1 MKNVRSRA
9 FDIAKNSECGAVE
22 KVSSRQ
28 IRMFH
33 KQIRTNMRA
42 AIHKC
47 MLLHTGNGASFE
59 HWKPKKFWI
68 WDIVIISVP
77 LNIRMPLNALSRNFI
92 VILWRTQTHT
102 ILEEMPK
109 ALCHISLGWLIS
121 PHRFALFFSLF
132 RFHWNPLFK
141 WIVWKIY
148 RTQATRRGESWW
160 EQKKNKKKKQQPK
173 DARFWFK
180 REWKN
185 RASAPSLFR
194 KVFKYWSFRG
204 GINRSYLR
212 LKFMSMQINQLLFLH
227 SAMVFFFVIW
237 IMIKWNGEDE
247 HSWNVGTMYA
257 GNDSLPNTCN
267 KSKCFIC
274 LN

>member
-1 MKNVRSRA
+1 MTESESEWVKKREKERKKPTVFSPLWDMKNVRSRA

-33 KQIRTNMRA
+33 EQIRTNMRA

-160 EQKKNKKKKQQPK
+160 EQKKTRRRN
-173 DARFWFK
+173 
-180 REWKN
+180 N
-185 RASAPSLFR
+185 SLRMRDFDLKENGKTEPRLHLFFR
-194 KVFKYWSFRG
+194 RYSN
-204 GINRSYLR
+204 ID
-212 LKFMSMQINQLLFLH
+212 H
-227 SAMVFFFVIW
+227 SEAALI
-237 IMIKWNGEDE
+237 
-247 HSWNVGTMYA
+247 A
-257 GNDSLPNTCN
+257 L
-267 KSKCFIC
+267 IC
-274 LN
+274 V